1 MNRVGC
7 YFHYKMDIIRNL
19 RIYNLY
25 NIFNSDEIISKLGKL
40 PLIYKGDMKKFDEF
54 INILISE
61 NKQFKNFINN
71 YFIKNKRKYFVNE
84 DYNYSKDLYAVR
96 SNSYIES
103 YNKYVKNELGNKK
116 IVNWATFINFLKN
129 ESERTKKKLIEISNQ
144 NVKVSKNKS
153 KFGINKYKKRPKSYV
168 LESGENNW
176 LTTKNS
182 SCRYDAFITMFQ
194 LSINQI
200 YNPFINSHI
209 NFLIEIIKKILEE
222 KNENY
227 KFDFWRKLVE
237 SKIDIDNYNDDGF
250 NKFGYIVQLFDIFK
264 ENIKYCVKECK
275 RLHCNKC
282 KRDIV
287 LNDIILN
294 PLIIIQKEYLNYENI
309 DSIFI
314 DKDLVKIYKNVP
326 NAHKLIILKKNMYHF
341 RC

>member
-84 DYNYSKDLYAVR
+84 DYNYSKDLYTVR

-116 IVNWATFINFLKN
+116 IVNWVTFINFLKN
-129 ESERTKKKLIEISNQ
+129 ESERTKKKLIEIANQ

-153 KFGINKYKKRPKSYV
+153 KFGINKYKKRPK
-168 LESGENNW
+168 
-176 LTTKNS
+176 
-182 SCRYDAFITMFQ
+182 IMF
-194 LSINQI
+194 LNQ
-200 YNPFINSHI
+200 
-209 NFLIEIIKKILEE
+209 
-222 KNENY
+222 
-227 KFDFWRKLVE
+227 
-237 SKIDIDNYNDDGF
+237 
-250 NKFGYIVQLFDIFK
+250 
-264 ENIKYCVKECK
+264 
-275 RLHCNKC
+275 
-282 KRDIV
+282 
-287 LNDIILN
+287 
-294 PLIIIQKEYLNYENI
+294 
-309 DSIFI
+309 
-314 DKDLVKIYKNVP
+314 VKI
-326 NAHKLIILKKNMYHF
+326 IG
-341 RC
+341 